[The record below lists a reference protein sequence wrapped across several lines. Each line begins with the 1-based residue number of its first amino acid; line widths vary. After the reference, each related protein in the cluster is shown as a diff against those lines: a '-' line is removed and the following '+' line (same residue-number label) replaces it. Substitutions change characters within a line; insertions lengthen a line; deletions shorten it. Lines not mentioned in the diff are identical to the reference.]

1 MMGKIRFEGLIPA
14 LITPLNEDES
24 INCKVLSK
32 MLLEMMSEG
41 ADGFYI
47 AGATG
52 EGLALRP
59 EDRRVLAE
67 ESVRTVTH
75 RKPCIIQVASTDFSE
90 AIALAK
96 HAESI
101 GADAISATPPLFFGY
116 NSDEVYEYYKALA
129 NAVHIPLMI
138 YYNPNAGFKMDAK
151 FAARAF
157 EIDNITAIKWT
168 SPSYDQMMEL
178 KRLTNGEM
186 NIINGPDQMLL
197 MGLSAGADGGIGT
210 TYNYML
216 EYFRGIHDCYKNG
229 DHGKAYEYQVKVTK
243 VLSVITSRSF
253 IPVSKVLMEARGY
266 AVGNAT
272 FPMERFTKE
281 EKRKITE
288 EAIMAGVPG
297 LDISVFS

>member
-1 MMGKIRFEGLIPA
+1 MKFEGIIPA

-24 INCKVLSK
+24 INCDALSG
-32 MLLEMMSEG
+32 MLEGLMDEG

-59 EDRRVLAE
+59 TERRVLAE
-67 ESVRTVTH
+67 ECIRTVNH

-116 NSDEVYEYYKALA
+116 NADEVYEYYKALA

-138 YYNPNAGFKMDAK
+138 YYNPDAGFNMDAA
-151 FAARAF
+151 FAARCF
-157 EIDNITAIKWT
+157 EIDNITSIKWT
-168 SPSYDQMMEL
+168 SSNYFQMMEL
-178 KRLTNGEM
+178 KRLTKGEM

-197 MGLSAGADGGIGT
+197 MGLNAGADGGIGT
-210 TYNYML
+210 TYSYML
-216 EYFRGIHDCYKNG
+216 PYFRGVYDSF
-229 DHGKAYEYQVKVTK
+229 KAGRYEDAYRYQLMITK
-243 VLSVITSRSF
+243 AVSELIKRPI
-253 IPVSKVLMEARGY
+253 IPVSKALMEAKGY
-266 AVGNAT
+266 AMGDAT
-272 FPMERFTKE
+272 FPLTKFTKE
-281 EKRKITE
+281 EKRRVVS
-288 EAIMAGVPG
+288 EAILAGVPG
-297 LDISVFS
+297 LNISVFD